1 MSSGGTRGRKIK
13 AGLSAEEQDLWD
25 HAASTM
31 KPLRKAKGRV
41 LDGADEAVFEPVAVK
56 VRKGKGKAGLGAA
69 GPLPGLPPVL
79 GPVAVAKTVT
89 KTPELAAFDRKSA
102 RRIRTGQ
109 VEIDA
114 RIDLHGMYQDEAHAA
129 LRRFLTSCY
138 RNGARWVL
146 VITGKGA
153 PVRTGW
159 FGDGGEP
166 HGQEHGRAEPRGVLR
181 RNVPRW
187 LAEPD
192 MRAIVVSYT
201 QAAAGHGGEGA
212 IYVQLRRAG

>member
-1 MSSGGTRGRKIK
+1 MSGKGSGRGRKIRS
-13 AGLSAEEQDLWD
+13 GLSEEEQALWD
-25 HAASTM
+25 FAAESM
-31 KPLRKAKGRV
+31 QPLRKGKGRV
-41 LDGADEAVFEPVAVK
+41 LDGVDDAVFEPVAVR
-56 VRKGKGKAGLGAA
+56 VRKGKVKPGEAA
-69 GPLPGLPPVL
+69 AALPGLPPAPV
-79 GPVAVAKTVT
+79 PPATVAV

-109 VEIDA
+109 IEIDA
-114 RIDLHGMYQDEAHAA
+114 RIDLHGMYQDEAHGA

-166 HGQEHGRAEPRGVLR
+166 HRHDHWRDEPRGVLR

-192 MRAIVVSYT
+192 LRAIVVSYT

-212 IYVQLRRAG
+212 IYVQLRRGR